1 MKKEDNLL
9 RYTKILEEIL
19 LEIAVPFDFHRGN
32 SGIFW
37 KISQEISTPYVP
49 VWKIFDWKS

>member
-9 RYTKILEEIL
+9 RYTNILEEIL

-49 VWKIFDWKS
+49 V